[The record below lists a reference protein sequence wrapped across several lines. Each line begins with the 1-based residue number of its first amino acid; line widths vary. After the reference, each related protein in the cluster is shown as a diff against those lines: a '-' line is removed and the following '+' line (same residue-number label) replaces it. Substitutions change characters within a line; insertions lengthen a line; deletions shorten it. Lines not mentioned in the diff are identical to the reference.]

1 MDLFERVE
9 KKSKK
14 TERGE
19 LLVYFCGKLNKG
31 RAEKKL
37 KPLTIPR
44 VAFMLTRIPTKD
56 LYYIFSCCNSW
67 ENDGRPWSALFWK
80 LLDYKKH
87 GTSN

>member
-1 MDLFERVE
+1 MDLFEKVE
-9 KKSKK
+9 QKSKK

-56 LYYIFSCCNSW
+56 LYYIKSVCDDF
-67 ENDGRPWSALFWK
+67 EKRGKPFGGLFWK
-80 LLDYKKH
+80 LLKYGKSD
-87 GTSN
+87 

>member
-1 MDLFERVE
+1 MDLFEKVE
-9 KKSKK
+9 QKSKK

-56 LYYIFSCCNSW
+56 LYYIKSVCDDF
-67 ENDGRPWSALFWK
+67 ENRGKPFGGLFWK
-80 LLDYKKH
+80 LLKH
-87 GTSN
+87 GTSD